1 MSIKQEAQNKAF
13 GGTLTK
19 YSLKSKALGGLETK
33 FNVFMPADAEKG
45 KVPVLY

>member
-1 MSIKQEAQNKAF
+1 
-13 GGTLTK
+13 LTK

-33 FNVFMPADAEKG
+33 FNVFMPADAEKE